1 MTPVVGIHIDS
12 PWAFLL
18 LLPLV
23 LLTLRGLTAR
33 RPSLLVASARPYR
46 EASPALRISPVHI
59 PLLLEALGGACLIV
73 ALARPQQGT
82 EEQVQRAEGI
92 DIMLAL
98 DASGSMQN
106 YDVEPHLSERKIAEM
121 INIGKLKPRIQVAK
135 DEVAR
140 FIDQRPNDRIG
151 LLAFASHTYTICP
164 PTLDHAFLKQH
175 LARLEAGKL
184 GPATNIAAPI
194 GNATIRLK
202 DSKAKRRVLVLF
214 TDGVE
219 TEEIHITP
227 MQAAKI
233 ASKFD
238 IVMHTVGI
246 GGGRTYGVDRRWN
259 RLVVVRESF
268 NDALMTQMAEETG
281 GRYFKA
287 AEEKGFRKVME
298 AIDELETV
306 EMEVP
311 RYVDYHDLHIP
322 WMRAGLLLLLI
333 GLSLEY
339 TLFLK
344 VP

>member
-1 MTPVVGIHIDS
+1 MPTAGIHMDS

-18 LLPLV
+18 LIPLV
-23 LLTLRGLTAR
+23 LLTVRGLFAK
-33 RPSLLVASARPYR
+33 RPSLVVASLRPYR
-46 EASPALRISPVHI
+46 EASPAIRMSPVHI
-59 PLLLEALGGACLIV
+59 PLLLEAIGGICLIV
-73 ALARPQQGT
+73 ALARPQHGT
-82 EEQVQRAEGI
+82 EEQIQRTEGI

-98 DASGSMQN
+98 DASGSMEN
-106 YDVEPHLSERKIAEM
+106 YDVEAHVNERQIAEM
-121 INIGKLKPRIQVAK
+121 INIGKLKPRIEVAK
-135 DEVAR
+135 EEVAH

-151 LLAFASHTYTICP
+151 LLAFASHTFTVCP

-175 LARLEAGKL
+175 LGKLEAGTL
-184 GPATNIAAPI
+184 GPATSIAAPI

-219 TEEIHITP
+219 TEEINITP

-246 GGGRTYGVDRRWN
+246 GGARTYGVDRRFR
-259 RLVVVRESF
+259 RLVLIRDSF
-268 NDALMTQMAEETG
+268 NDTLMTEMAQTTG
-281 GRYFKA
+281 GRYFNATDK
-287 AEEKGFRKVME
+287 ESFREVMD

-311 RYVDYHDLHIP
+311 RYMDFQDLHRP
-322 WMRAGLLLLLI
+322 WMIAGFALLLL
-333 GLSLEY
+333 GLCLEY
-339 TLFLK
+339 TVFLK

>member
-1 MTPVVGIHIDS
+1 MTPTAGIHIDS
-12 PWAFLL
+12 PWAFALL
-18 LLPLV
+18 VPLV
-23 LLTLRGLTAR
+23 LLAIRGFVLR
-33 RPSLLVASARPYR
+33 RPSLIVASLRPYR
-46 EASPALRISPVHI
+46 EASPTLRVSPVHI
-59 PLLLEALGGACLIV
+59 PLLLETIGCVCLIV
-73 ALARPQQGT
+73 AMARPQHGT
-82 EEQVQRAEGI
+82 EEQIQRAEGI

-98 DASGSMQN
+98 DASGSMEN
-106 YDVEPHLSERKIAEM
+106 YDVEPHVNERKIGEM
-121 INIGKLKPRIQVAK
+121 IQIGKLKPRIEVAK
-135 DEVAR
+135 EEVAR

-151 LLAFASHTYTICP
+151 LLAFASHTFTVCP

-175 LARLEAGKL
+175 LGQLEAGKL
-184 GPATNIAAPI
+184 GPATSIAAPV

-219 TEEIHITP
+219 TEEINITP

-246 GGGRTYGVDRRWN
+246 GGARTYGVDRRWR
-259 RLVVVRESF
+259 RLVVIRDSF
-268 NDALMTQMAEETG
+268 NDSLMKEMAQTTG
-281 GRYFKA
+281 GQYFHAKD
-287 AEEKGFRKVME
+287 EESFRGVMD

-311 RYVDYHDLHIP
+311 RYVDFQDLHTS
-322 WMRAGLLLLLI
+322 WMLAGAFLLVL
-333 GLSLEY
+333 GLCLEY
-339 TLFLK
+339 TIFLK